1 MPNPENIE
9 QHEFKKGET
18 GNPNGRPKG
27 AKNRSTIAR
36 AIMEMKAKLPE
47 ETLNELKLLYPDM
60 TNDVT
65 IEEAMG
71 IMQAAKAIQEKDTA
85 AYKVLMDSAYGQ
97 PKQTTDITTNGENIT
112 PIEWVTKSE

>member
-27 AKNRSTIAR
+27 VKNRSTIAR
-36 AIMEMKAKLPE
+36 AVMEMNINFPEQVLKKLKE
-47 ETLNELKLLYPDM
+47 MYPKM

-65 IEEAMG
+65 IEEAMT
-71 IMQAAKAIQEKDTA
+71 IIQASKAIQDKDTA

-112 PIEWVTKSE
+112 PIEWVTQSE